1 METLGNR
8 IFMACEQAASNFTQ
22 KEPEVV
28 ILAAYCLR
36 IAGVFIFTA
45 GKRVAGFIVCD
56 STSPAVVLT
65 EHTAACK

>member
-45 GKRVAGFIVCD
+45 GKRVAGFSV
-56 STSPAVVLT
+56 
-65 EHTAACK
+65 